1 VTPCPELAE
10 LEELAAGR
18 AASAELRFHVDA
30 CADCRRRSDEIA
42 ADNQM
47 VARLGELVAA
57 ERDPPAAPPA
67 APPALPEVDGY
78 RVTAELHRGGQGIVY
93 EGVQLSTR
101 RKVALKVL
109 LDGALA
115 NETQV
120 ARFDREIESVLKL
133 RHVNVVALLDQ
144 GRARDGRLFFAMEF
158 VEGVALDEFAQ
169 ARRVAGWTARD
180 AVALFVKICGAVH
193 YAHQHGVVHR
203 DLKPGNVRVDPAGE
217 PRVLD
222 FGLAKG
228 VDASAAAATVTRPG
242 WFVGTLA
249 YASPEQLR
257 GAADAIDVRSDVYSL
272 GVVLFELVTGA
283 LPHPSDGALPDVVRA
298 ITEVEP
304 RVPKSVDADLAAILG
319 RALSKERDQRYAS
332 AGELAADLERWL
344 RGEAV
349 DAQRGRLGY
358 LLRKAVRRHRVRFAI
373 AAALLVVLVGAA
385 IFSTFAWARA
395 RADAE
400 RARIDARTRA
410 RVTNDGRV
418 DAPLAR
424 PRTCTGPVTHG
435 ARGPRRRGA
444 PPRRRAARGAGGRSR
459 GARDHGRALRHAR
472 PPRRRAGAPRRRKS
486 AADPSRPGSGRP
498 T

>member
-1 VTPCPELAE
+1 MTPTLSPRAARILAALVAEYIETAEPVGSARLAHRAGLGVSSATVRNTLAE

-158 VEGVALDEFAQ
+158 VERVALDEFAQ
-169 ARRVAGWTARD
+169 ARRVAG
-180 AVALFVKICGAVH
+180 
-193 YAHQHGVVHR
+193 
-203 DLKPGNVRVDPAGE
+203 
-217 PRVLD
+217 
-222 FGLAKG
+222 
-228 VDASAAAATVTRPG
+228 
-242 WFVGTLA
+242 
-249 YASPEQLR
+249 
-257 GAADAIDVRSDVYSL
+257 
-272 GVVLFELVTGA
+272 
-283 LPHPSDGALPDVVRA
+283 
-298 ITEVEP
+298 
-304 RVPKSVDADLAAILG
+304 
-319 RALSKERDQRYAS
+319 
-332 AGELAADLERWL
+332 
-344 RGEAV
+344 
-349 DAQRGRLGY
+349 
-358 LLRKAVRRHRVRFAI
+358 
-373 AAALLVVLVGAA
+373 
-385 IFSTFAWARA
+385 
-395 RADAE
+395 
-400 RARIDARTRA
+400 
-410 RVTNDGRV
+410 
-418 DAPLAR
+418 
-424 PRTCTGPVTHG
+424 
-435 ARGPRRRGA
+435 
-444 PPRRRAARGAGGRSR
+444 
-459 GARDHGRALRHAR
+459 
-472 PPRRRAGAPRRRKS
+472 
-486 AADPSRPGSGRP
+486 
-498 T
+498 